1 MARAQERLFPSPFLR
16 AGGCAWAARGVR
28 EDPHGGN
35 NARSLAVR
43 ATAAPQAQEEH
54 APLELHSLLFGQWH
68 CAQGSLN
75 PSTANTVLVP
85 LPNCGFH

>member
-1 MARAQERLFPSPFLR
+1 MARAEEGLFPSPFLR
-16 AGGCAWAARGVR
+16 AGGCACAARGVR
-28 EDPHGGN
+28 EAPPGGDS
-35 NARSLAVR
+35 ARYLAAR

-68 CAQGSLN
+68 CEQGSLN
-75 PSTANTVLVP
+75 PSTAHTVLVP